1 MYYDNF
7 KPIYFT
13 VADTDPKFP
22 PETFEELRQRCNEI
36 KAELHA
42 HGDNTAFA
50 EKIFTFFKDCGL
62 ITRTNIAFLS
72 DKYSCDREFHCTM
85 NPLGGVLR
93 RDGLSMGNPKRY
105 YCSKNKGRAVI
116 FEYEIYYITSQWY
129 APGMSNP
136 TKPEFYNWVVNKAL
150 VNLGI
155 PQNLQAR
162 ELLYNPYRI

>member
-36 KAELHA
+36 KREIPAR
-42 HGDNTAFA
+42 GDNKIFA

-62 ITRTNIAFLS
+62 ITRANVNFLS
-72 DKYSCDREFHCTM
+72 DSYSCKRTFYFPM
-85 NPLGGVLR
+85 NPVGGILR
-93 RDGLSMGNPKRY
+93 KDGLSMGSPAKY
-105 YCSKNKGRAVI
+105 YCSKNKGRAVV
-116 FEYEIYYITSQWY
+116 FEDVVYYISSYWFDSQTNTNK
-129 APGMSNP
+129 A
-136 TKPEFYNWVVNKAL
+136 EFYNWVVNKAL

-155 PQNLQAR
+155 QQNLQAR